1 MRGKLILILILLPG
15 LAWAQNCNCADNFNF
30 LVEKI
35 KNNYVGYKDK
45 VNESNQKKFDL
56 FTDSLRNI
64 ANSAEKMPCFDICT
78 EWLTF
83 FKDGHLSLSFT
94 PGKATNDEIKS
105 FFNTA
110 EKTSWNEHDFNSYLQ
125 RNKEKLDKIEGY
137 WTYAAKSYKIGIV
150 KDTAAGKNEFI
161 GFIVNTT
168 NPNWSKQQVKVR
180 IKKIGDNYQTMYFR
194 GGDHSKRVP
203 LLLINKDTI
212 DLGFF
217 GKWYKSPFLENKEE
231 AVKWVV
237 DDILPS
243 FKILD
248 KETNLLVL
256 PSFNMK
262 YKNQVD
268 SIIEVNTALLEKSKH
283 LIIDIRNNSGGLTTT
298 FEKLLPYIY
307 TNPIYTSGA
316 SILATADN
324 IKAWYNPDVPG
335 VSEALKIK
343 LKEKV
348 RQMNAHV
355 GELYLLYPPDSIVLA
370 HFSKNPQRISIL
382 FDRGSASAAEIMILN
397 TRQSKKVTFFGQ
409 NSAGSIDYVE
419 VLNNKIPC
427 SYFSM
432 LYPAVRYNSVDTHPL
447 NNTGIA
453 PDVIIPY
460 DVPNWIEFVRKY
472 KPSH

>member
-1 MRGKLILILILLPG
+1 MRRKLILILILFPG
-15 LAWAQNCNCADNFNF
+15 FSWAQNCNCADNFNF

-45 VNESNQKKFDL
+45 VNQSNQGKFNL

-64 ANSAEKMPCFDICT
+64 ANSAEKMSCLDICT

-94 PGKATNDEIKS
+94 PGDATNDEVKA

-110 EKTSWNEHDFNSYLQ
+110 EKTSWNEADFNSYLL
-125 RNKEKLDKIEGY
+125 RNRKKLDKIEGY
-137 WTYAAKSYKIGIV
+137 WTYALKSYKIGIV
-150 KDTAAGKNEFI
+150 KDTIAGKNEFI

-168 NPNWSKQQVKVR
+168 NSNWSKQQVKVR
-180 IKKIGDNYQTMYFR
+180 IKKIGDNYRIIYFR
-194 GGDHSKRVP
+194 GVDHSKRFP
-203 LLLINKDTI
+203 LILLNKDTM
-212 DLGFF
+212 DLGIF
-217 GKWYKSPFLENKEE
+217 GKWYKSPFLENKKESVTW
-231 AVKWVV
+231 AAA
-237 DDILPS
+237 DILPS
-243 FKILD
+243 FMILD

-262 YKNQVD
+262 YKNKVD
-268 SIIEVNTALLEKSKH
+268 SIIEGNTALLEKSKH
-283 LIIDIRNNSGGLTTT
+283 LIIDIRKNQGGLTTT

-324 IKAWYNPDVPG
+324 IKAWYHPDVPG
-335 VSEALKIK
+335 ISETLKSK
-343 LKEKV
+343 LKESV
-348 RQMNAHV
+348 RQMNAHI
-355 GELYLLYPPDSIVLA
+355 GELYLLYPADSIVLA
-370 HFSKNPQRISIL
+370 HVSKNPQRISIL
-382 FDRGSASAAEIMILN
+382 FDRESASAAEIMILN
-397 TRQSKKVTFFGQ
+397 ARQSKKVTFFGQ

-419 VLNNKIPC
+419 VLNIKIPC
-427 SYFSM
+427 SYFSI
-432 LYPAVRYNSVDTHPL
+432 LYPAVRYNSVDTNPL
-447 NNTGIA
+447 NNSGIA